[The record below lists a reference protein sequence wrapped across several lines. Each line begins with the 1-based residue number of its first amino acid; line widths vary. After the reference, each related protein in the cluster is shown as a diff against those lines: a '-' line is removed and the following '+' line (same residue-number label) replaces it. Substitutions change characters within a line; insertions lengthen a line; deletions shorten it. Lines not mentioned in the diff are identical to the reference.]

1 MLYSCESGASGI
13 DTVGDVRVPAACCG
27 VLGFR
32 ASHGAVSMAGIIP
45 VASSCDA
52 VGELLYNSLTP
63 FLDWASWTLSHSDL
77 LSKPLRSIGQAYI
90 VYCTLL

>member
-1 MLYSCESGASGI
+1 MCLTLTIKSGASGI

-32 ASHGAVSMAGIIP
+32 SSHGAVFLEGTIP

-52 VGELLYNSLTP
+52 LGELLMSSVLVHLLHLFFKKRP
-63 FLDWASWTLSHSDL
+63 LLSWTEFLSSC
-77 LSKPLRSIGQAYI
+77 S
-90 VYCTLL
+90 

>member
-1 MLYSCESGASGI
+1 MTLTVTSGASGI

-32 ASHGAVSMAGIIP
+32 SSHGAISLEGTIP

-52 VGELLYNSLTP
+52 LGELLMSTSHANRPTSTLQKTP
-63 FLDWASWTLSHSDL
+63 S
-77 LSKPLRSIGQAYI
+77 
-90 VYCTLL
+90 